1 MTDEAF
7 DSVNSLGSMFSV
19 AGNDIQLV
27 FNVVDGT
34 TGLPL
39 NISAATCFFKMCP
52 YGQEDVLVVTKPGI
66 ITSGV
71 GGVFK
76 VNLNYADIKDLDG
89 VYTGQPGVSVT
100 DGSPPVTKYYYPGNI
115 VFNFSKL
122 IQ

>member
-7 DSVNSLGSMFSV
+7 DSVNCLGSMFSV

-27 FNVVDGT
+27 FNVVDGS

-39 NISAATCFFKMCP
+39 NISAATCFMKICP
-52 YGQEDVLVVTKPGI
+52 YGQEDMLILTKAGI

-76 VNLNYADIKDLDG
+76 VNLNYSDIKDLNG
-89 VYTGQPGVSVT
+89 VYTAQPGISVT
-100 DGSPPVTKYYYPGNI
+100 DGSPPTTRYFYPGNL
-115 VFNFSKL
+115 VLNFSAL